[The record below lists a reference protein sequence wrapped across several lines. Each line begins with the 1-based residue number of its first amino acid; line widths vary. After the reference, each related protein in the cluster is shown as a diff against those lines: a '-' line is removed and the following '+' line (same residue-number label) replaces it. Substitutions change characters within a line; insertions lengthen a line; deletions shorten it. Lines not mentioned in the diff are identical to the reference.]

1 MRIKYSEKVKG
12 NNQNYN
18 WAVRFDSDGGYLG
31 ISQYNEDGS
40 HKERVLLSPLQ
51 VKALQEFLQAN
62 TARTRL
68 PVGGGKLPAK
78 KSNRKGSAPAKS
90 G

>member
-1 MRIKYSEKVKG
+1 MQIKYSEKVKG

-18 WAVRFDSDGGYLG
+18 WAVRFDRDHGYLG

-40 HKERVLLSPLQ
+40 HKERVLLSPAQ

-62 TARTRL
+62 TASTRRLAGGRSKRT
-68 PVGGGKLPAK
+68 
-78 KSNRKGSAPAKS
+78 SSAAS
-90 G
+90 RR

>member
-1 MRIKYSEKVKG
+1 MQIKYSEKVKG
-12 NNQNYN
+12 NSQNYN
-18 WAVRFDSDGGYLG
+18 WAVRFDSDHGYLG

-62 TARTRL
+62 KACTGRKASKR
-68 PVGGGKLPAK
+68 VS
-78 KSNRKGSAPAKS
+78 KSKS
-90 G
+90 VKALRQ

>member
-1 MRIKYSEKVKG
+1 MQIKYSEKVKG
-12 NNQNYN
+12 NSQNYN

-40 HKERVLLSPLQ
+40 YKERVLLLPLQ
-51 VKALQEFLQAN
+51 VKALQEFLRAN

-68 PVGGGKLPAK
+68 SPSVGKSPAK
-78 KSNRKGSAPAKS
+78 KSNRKGSAPAVS

>member
-1 MRIKYSEKVKG
+1 MQIKYSEKVKG

-18 WAVRFDSDGGYLG
+18 WAVRFDSDHGYLG

-40 HKERVLLSPLQ
+40 HKERVLLSPAQ

-68 PVGGGKLPAK
+68 SPSVAKLPAK